1 MRIPEG
7 WRSSWRQF
15 PGTWGLMAINCGVF
29 FLLEGVIYG
38 LLGLGWLVQLVADPD
53 WLDVGGPMMRVAMAF
68 ENGSLMPIEVLWRG
82 QWWRCWTAM
91 FLHAGLFHLFSNMVA
106 LWILGRLVERY
117 LGTWRYLAA
126 YFLMG
131 VGSMVGVTLVA
142 LRQGN
147 LLQTTVGAS
156 GGIMGLLGL
165 LAMLCAWDWWRWKT
179 PIAGR
184 RLRSLVLIMV
194 MQVAFDQVV
203 PMVSVSGHLSGLVLG
218 LVLGG
223 LLGLRGVRVRSV

>member
-1 MRIPEG
+1 MRMPEG

-15 PGTWGLMAINCGVF
+15 PGTWGLILINCGVF
-29 FLLEGVIYG
+29 LLMEGAIYG
-38 LLGLGWLVQLVADPD
+38 LLGLHGVVLAFFDLD
-53 WLDVGGPMMRVAMAF
+53 WPSLANLDWVAMAF

-82 QWWRCWTAM
+82 QWWRCWTAI
-91 FLHAGLFHLFSNMVA
+91 FLHAGLFHLVSNMVA

-117 LGTWRYLAA
+117 LGTLRYLAA

-156 GGIMGLLGL
+156 GAIMGLLGL
-165 LAMLCAWDWWRWKT
+165 LAMLCAWDWGRWKT
-179 PIAGR
+179 PIALR

-203 PMVSVSGHLSGLVLG
+203 PMVSVSGHLSGLGLG
-218 LVLGG
+218 LGLGG
-223 LLGLRGVRVRSV
+223 LLGWRGVGVRSV